1 MGIFSGKLK
10 IKDVFD
16 KAASAIGA
24 SVFTNQERAE
34 FNKSMADSQL
44 EFVKQT
50 VSENSARSI
59 TRRYIAVSI
68 VGVYLFLML
77 FAVGVYYFDKEYSEF
92 VFKTANT
99 GLGTLVIM
107 VAAFYFGGYYLSQY
121 NKKPKK

>member
-1 MGIFSGKLK
+1 MGLFSGKLK

-16 KAASAIGA
+16 KVTSG
-24 SVFTNQERAE
+24 VDKMFFTNEERAD
-34 FNKSMADSQL
+34 FNKNMADSQL

-50 VSENSARSI
+50 VSENSTRSI

-68 VGVYLFLML
+68 VFVYLFLML
-77 FAVGVYYFDKEYSEF
+77 FAVGVYYFDKEYAEF
-92 VFKTANT
+92 VFNTANV

>member
-10 IKDVFD
+10 IKDVFE

-34 FNKSMADSQL
+34 FNKSLADSQL

-68 VGVYLFLML
+68 IGVYLML
-77 FAVGVYYFDKEYSEF
+77 VIASGASYLFHEEYSKHIFEL
-92 VFKTANT
+92 ANES
-99 GLGTLVIM
+99 LGTLVIM
-107 VAAFYFGGYYLSQY
+107 VCAFYFGGYYLSQY